1 MLTEEIVLFIF
12 LSLMELFFNFPL
24 SHITGQKEPVNIFHE
39 LETKTFVLEMFA
51 KPDLS
56 PIWQMAL

>member
-1 MLTEEIVLFIF
+1 MG
-12 LSLMELFFNFPL
+12 LFFHFSFSNIA
-24 SHITGQKEPVNIFHE
+24 SQKEPVTFFHE

>member
-1 MLTEEIVLFIF
+1 MD
-12 LSLMELFFNFPL
+12 LFFNFSL
-24 SHITGQKEPVNIFHE
+24 SHITGQKEPVTIFHE

-56 PIWQMAL
+56 HIWQMAL